1 MESSRRRRFARAWR
15 AALIAVC
22 LGSISLESSAQPA
35 APAPAPSPASEPAL
49 AEARARYQEGAQAYT
64 EGRYKDAIDLFLDA
78 DRIRPSA
85 ALSFNIARAY
95 EKLRDASGALR
106 WYRDYFRRTDKPEDR
121 EQVQLRIGALQELL
135 RQKGVQQV
143 TILSEPPGATVVVDR
158 RPMGVTPWTGDLTP
172 GAHHLE
178 LRLRGYGDAESEFEL
193 PAARAVD
200 VRVALVQDAPSAEP
214 VLPRPT
220 PWQPAPDVTTPER
233 SWSRKTWGFVALGAA
248 GAAFGG
254 ALTFE
259 LLRRSAEQ
267 DARNE
272 RVQIEFRDA
281 VERMESRRTAAR
293 IFAGAGAALAV
304 TGGALIAIDLL
315 RDSKH
320 QQRAARTDFELRCT
334 PSACNANWLRRF

>member
-1 MESSRRRRFARAWR
+1 MGASRRRRLARAR
-15 AALIAVC
+15 RMGLVAAC
-22 LGSISLESSAQPA
+22 LGFGSLESSAQPA
-35 APAPAPSPASEPAL
+35 ATAPAASAASEPAL
-49 AEARARYQEGAQAYT
+49 AEARARYQQGAQAYA

-78 DRIRPSA
+78 DRMRPSA

-143 TILSEPPGATVVVDR
+143 TILSEPSGATVVVDR

-178 LRLRGYGDAESEFEL
+178 LRLRGYADAASEFEL

-200 VRVALVQDAPSAEP
+200 VRVALVQEAPAATP
-214 VLPRPT
+214 VLPGPT
-220 PWQPAPDVTTPER
+220 PAQPAPDAAKSER
-233 SWSRKTWGFVALGAA
+233 PSSLQTWGFVALGAA

-267 DARNE
+267 DARDE
-272 RVQIEFRDA
+272 REQIAFRDS

-304 TGGALIAIDLL
+304 TGGALIALDVLG
-315 RDSKH
+315 DS
-320 QQRAARTDFELRCT
+320 QEREGATLASWQLRCAPT
-334 PSACNANWLRRF
+334 AWSASYTRRF